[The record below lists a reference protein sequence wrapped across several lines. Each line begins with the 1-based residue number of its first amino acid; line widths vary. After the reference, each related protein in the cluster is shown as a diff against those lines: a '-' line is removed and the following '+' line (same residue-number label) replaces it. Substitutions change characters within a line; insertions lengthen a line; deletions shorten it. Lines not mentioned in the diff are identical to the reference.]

1 MIGHGTLPKGAD
13 AASEAAMTESVALH
27 RTPGYNRLIGKKEEI
42 MNLDSIT
49 VQEAVRRSIQT
60 EKNAM
65 DFYRLAA
72 MEMKDADAR
81 RVFEILSGE
90 ERDHAGTFYRI
101 YTGDDIPSLEAYL
114 GRPPLYESDWL
125 SALGR
130 IIGAGFNER
139 KALELAMQKEQQLE
153 EHLTRMAGQIADPS
167 VREVFELNARSTHNH
182 YLMIESEYA
191 RVMRMVHE
199 SDMDI
204 YVRE

>member
-1 MIGHGTLPKGAD
+1 
-13 AASEAAMTESVALH
+13 
-27 RTPGYNRLIGKKEEI
+27 
-42 MNLDSIT
+42 MNLDALT

-72 MEMKDADAR
+72 LRIRDAEAR
-81 RVFEILSGE
+81 RVFELLSGE
-90 ERDHAGTFYRI
+90 ERDHAGTFHRV
-101 YTGDDIPSLEAYL
+101 YTGQGIPSLDAFL
-114 GRPPLYESDWL
+114 DTPPFHESDWL
-125 SALGR
+125 KALER
-130 IIGAGFNER
+130 LIDAGFNEQ

-153 EHLTRMAGQIADPS
+153 ERLTKMAERINDPA

-191 RVMRMVHE
+191 RVMGMVHE

>member
-1 MIGHGTLPKGAD
+1 
-13 AASEAAMTESVALH
+13 
-27 RTPGYNRLIGKKEEI
+27 
-42 MNLDSIT
+42 MNIENLT

-72 MEMKDADAR
+72 LEMRDAEAK
-81 RVFEILSGE
+81 RVFEVLAGE
-90 ERDHAGTFYRI
+90 EREHAGTFYDV
-101 YTGDDIPSLEAYL
+101 YTGNDIPSLQEFLAI
-114 GRPPLYESDWL
+114 PPFHESDWI
-125 SALGR
+125 SALDR
-130 IIGAGFNER
+130 IVGAGFNEQ

-153 EHLTRMAGQIADPS
+153 ESMTRMVERIPDKAVKD
-167 VREVFELNARSTHNH
+167 VFELNIRSTHNH

-191 RVMRMVHE
+191 RVMGMVHE

>member
-1 MIGHGTLPKGAD
+1 
-13 AASEAAMTESVALH
+13 
-27 RTPGYNRLIGKKEEI
+27 
-42 MNLDSIT
+42 MNFENLT

-72 MEMKDADAR
+72 LKMRDDEAR
-81 RVFEILSGE
+81 RVFELLAGE
-90 ERDHAGTFYRI
+90 ERGHAGTFHGI
-101 YTGDDIPSLEAYL
+101 YTGSDIPSLDAFL
-114 GRPPLYESDWL
+114 DLPAQHESDWL
-125 SALGR
+125 SALDR
-130 IIGAGFNER
+130 IIETGFNEQ

-153 EHLTRMAGQIADPS
+153 EVLTRTAERIPDPA
-167 VREVFELNARSTHNH
+167 VRAVFELNIRGTHNH

-191 RVMRMVHE
+191 RVMAMVHE

>member
-1 MIGHGTLPKGAD
+1 
-13 AASEAAMTESVALH
+13 
-27 RTPGYNRLIGKKEEI
+27 
-42 MNLDSIT
+42 MNIENLT

-72 MEMKDADAR
+72 LEMRDVEAK
-81 RVFEILSGE
+81 RVFEVLAGE
-90 ERDHAGTFYRI
+90 EREHAATFYDV
-101 YTGDDIPSLEAYL
+101 YTGKDIPSLQEFL
-114 GRPPLYESDWL
+114 VIPPLHESDWI
-125 SALGR
+125 SALDR
-130 IIGAGFNER
+130 IIGTGFNEQ

-153 EHLTRMAGQIADPS
+153 ESMTRMVERIPDKT
-167 VREVFELNARSTHNH
+167 VKEVFELNIRSTHNH

-191 RVMRMVHE
+191 RVMGMVHE